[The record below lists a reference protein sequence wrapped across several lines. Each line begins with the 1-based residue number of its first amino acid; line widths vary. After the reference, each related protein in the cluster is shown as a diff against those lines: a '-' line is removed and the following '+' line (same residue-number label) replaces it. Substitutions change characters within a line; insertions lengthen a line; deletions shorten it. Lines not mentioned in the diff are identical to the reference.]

1 MLRQSLTEAAKQGT
15 AGVAIARPPSLFLLV
30 CMFRF
35 LRKIL
40 FWLHLVAGV
49 AAGLVLL
56 VMAASGVLLSFER
69 QITESVDGYQVM
81 MPLETRKL
89 GVEEMFAALQAAQ
102 PGPSPTGMVM
112 SYDPTRAVAFQFG
125 KEKTVFLNPYTGEV
139 LGEGAKGT
147 RGFFQFVTGVHRWLA
162 MKGESQKTGQS
173 ITSAAAVVFFFLI
186 LSGLVLWIPRRW
198 TRRGLKVI
206 TLFQKDLKGRARN
219 WNWHNVLG
227 IWFALP
233 LLVIC
238 STGLIIAY
246 PWANALLFRAVGEV
260 PPPPKGPPG
269 GGKPGM
275 GGRGQ
280 GAPEAASVDTAGWN
294 RALEL
299 AKGTNS
305 TWRSIQFQF
314 PQGKE
319 AVLTLFDGHRGRPDL
334 KQTVTV
340 DLASGELRKVE
351 KFEDQSRGRR
361 WRQWVRWLHTGEAG
375 DWAGQALAGLS
386 AGSAVL
392 LVWTG
397 LALAWRRFFKKKP
410 VPGASSGE

>member
-1 MLRQSLTEAAKQGT
+1 
-15 AGVAIARPPSLFLLV
+15 
-30 CMFRF
+30 MFRF

-49 AAGLVLL
+49 AAGLVIL
-56 VMAASGVLLSFER
+56 VMAATGVLLSFER
-69 QITESVDGYQVM
+69 QITEAVDGYQVTI
-81 MPLETRKL
+81 PRDARKL
-89 GVEEMFAALQAAQ
+89 GTEELFAALQAAQ
-102 PGPSPTGMVM
+102 PGPSATGMVI
-112 SYDPTRAVAFQFG
+112 SYDPTQAVAFQFG
-125 KEKTVFLNPYTGEV
+125 KDKTVFLNPYTGEI

-162 MKGESQKTGQS
+162 MKGDSQKTGQA

-186 LSGLVLWIPRRW
+186 LSGLVLWIPKRW

-206 TLFQKDLKGRARN
+206 TLFQGDLKGRARN

-238 STGLIIAY
+238 GTGLIIAY
-246 PWANALLFRAVGEV
+246 PWANALLFRAVGEEA
-260 PPPPKGPPG
+260 PPAKGPPG

-275 GGRGQ
+275 GGRGP
-280 GAPEAASVDTAGWN
+280 GAPQAAPVATAGWN
-294 RALEL
+294 RAIEL
-299 AKGTNS
+299 AQGTGS

-319 AVLTLFDGHRGRPDL
+319 AMLNVFDSHRGRPDL
-334 KQTVTV
+334 KRAVTV

-351 KFEDQSRGRR
+351 KLEDQSRGRR

-375 DWAGQALAGLS
+375 SWIGQTLAGLS
-386 AGSAVL
+386 AVAAVL

-397 LALAWRRFFKKKP
+397 LALAWRRFFKKKTAP
-410 VPGASSGE
+410 VAQIEG